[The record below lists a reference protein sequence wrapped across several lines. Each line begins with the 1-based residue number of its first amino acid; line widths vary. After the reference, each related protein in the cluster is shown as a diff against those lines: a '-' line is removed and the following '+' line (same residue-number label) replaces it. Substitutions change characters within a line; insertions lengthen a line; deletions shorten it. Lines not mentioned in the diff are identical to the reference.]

1 MTFVESRDVECPAC
15 SGTGRLTDEELD
27 TWEWCP
33 ACDGSGEVEEEPEDE
48 TDEEI

>member
-1 MTFVESRDVECPAC
+1 MSFIESNYVECPAC
-15 SGTGRLTDEELD
+15 WGTGRLTDEELD

-33 ACDGSGEVEEEPEDE
+33 VCDGSGEVEEEPEDE